1 MIAGHKNQTQSRL
14 SVKPGD
20 LIRVR
25 ETVATA
31 HPVGIV
37 AKVVHEDGRD
47 HMWCLYM
54 DGDYEVLEYD
64 TEFEV
69 ISESR

>member
-1 MIAGHKNQTQSRL
+1 MEMKVGDVVRIKKVIA
-14 SVKPGD
+14 P
-20 LIRVR
+20 
-25 ETVATA
+25 A

-37 AKVVHEDGRD
+37 LKIVEAQEGQRR

-64 TEFEV
+64 TAFEV
-69 ISESR
+69 IHESGR

>member
-1 MIAGHKNQTQSRL
+1 MK
-14 SVKPGD
+14 VGD
-20 LIRVR
+20 LVKVKEVLHPDI
-25 ETVATA
+25 

-37 AKVVHEDGRD
+37 LKVVDGPGIAR

-69 ISESR
+69 LNENR

>member
-1 MIAGHKNQTQSRL
+1 MKI
-14 SVKPGD
+14 GD
-20 LIRVR
+20 LVRVK
-25 ETVATA
+25 ECTPEV
-31 HPVGIV
+31 HPVG
-37 AKVVHEDGRD
+37 VVLRVIESQGERAR

-69 ISESR
+69 LSESR

>member
-1 MIAGHKNQTQSRL
+1 MEMKAGDVVRIKEVIA
-14 SVKPGD
+14 P
-20 LIRVR
+20 
-25 ETVATA
+25 A

-37 AKVVHEDGRD
+37 LKIVEAQGDQRR

-64 TEFEV
+64 TAFEV
-69 ISESR
+69 IHESGC

>member
-1 MIAGHKNQTQSRL
+1 MK
-14 SVKPGD
+14 VGD
-20 LIRVR
+20 LIRVSQHYG
-25 ETVATA
+25 EV

-37 AKVVHEDGRD
+37 LRVVKEQENSRR

-64 TEFEV
+64 TDFEV
-69 ISESR
+69 LSESR